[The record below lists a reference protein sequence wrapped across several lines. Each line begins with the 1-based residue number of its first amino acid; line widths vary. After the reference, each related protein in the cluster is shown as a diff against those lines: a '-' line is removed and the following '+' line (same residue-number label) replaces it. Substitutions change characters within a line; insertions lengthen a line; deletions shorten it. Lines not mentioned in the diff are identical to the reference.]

1 MRIAAPLLRVA
12 DDMLAH
18 GAVDAIQMINLKLLS
33 EIKLLQ
39 VKQVLAMQP
48 IRTCFAWRLHD
59 KSGLPLAS
67 PPAKFPAVL
76 PSYLFIL
83 LQLNAKCSPSPS
95 PLPSALLAQCRPIPL
110 CRQPSC
116 IALPE
121 HAGVAAAI

>member
-48 IRTCFAWRLHD
+48 IRTCFACLREC
-59 KSGLPLAS
+59 
-67 PPAKFPAVL
+67 V
-76 PSYLFIL
+76 
-83 LQLNAKCSPSPS
+83 NA
-95 PLPSALLAQCRPIPL
+95 
-110 CRQPSC
+110 
-116 IALPE
+116 
-121 HAGVAAAI
+121 